1 MEFILLLLL
10 FIANGSPILART
22 LLGNRF
28 QGALDGGWLLADG
41 RPLLGPSK
49 TLRGIVSA
57 VLATTLAAPLL
68 GVSWSI
74 GLLIGGFAM
83 LGDLLSSFF
92 KRRLGLNPS
101 AMAFGLDQI
110 PESLL
115 PLLVC
120 RPLLDLSWLQ
130 VCLLTLGFLILELL
144 LSQLLYRLGIRRHPY

>member
-1 MEFILLLLL
+1 
-10 FIANGSPILART
+10 
-22 LLGNRF
+22 
-28 QGALDGGWLLADG
+28 
-41 RPLLGPSK
+41 
-49 TLRGIVSA
+49 
-57 VLATTLAAPLL
+57 
-68 GVSWSI
+68 
-74 GLLIGGFAM
+74 LLIGGFAM